1 MKTAPVINVTCASLR
16 GANISFPCDIKAENF
31 VSVKSWKFND
41 GGSLARPRKINLT
54 TARRGNTWPWTN
66 KILVDGQK
74 NTRGWQKKHKGIKS
88 KFPPFCDQIQLL
100 RRAK

>member
-1 MKTAPVINVTCASLR
+1 MHWVSDKLFNQNPLKTASVINVTCASLS
-16 GANISFPCDIKAENF
+16 GANISISCDIKVENF

-54 TARRGNTWPWTN
+54 TARRGYTWPWTN

-74 NTRGWQKKHKGIKS
+74 IQGDGKRNTRG
-88 KFPPFCDQIQLL
+88 
-100 RRAK
+100 